1 MVRSCRRVFPAR
13 VTISRSRLVPRVA
26 VKGKR
31 CYNPRNF
38 IAPAAVL
45 VLLERGVFAGG
56 EVKLRQRKYMS
67 NTQETAVQQPS
78 AIQPGTPITIRT
90 LMDAGAH
97 YGHQTQ
103 RWNPKM
109 LPYVYGARNG
119 VHIINLDLTLRKW
132 EIARK
137 YIVDRVSLGGNVLI
151 VGTKQQ
157 AKEIVKEEA
166 SRCGAFFVSSR
177 WLGGCLSNFQTIK
190 LSIERMRKLE
200 NLLAEANQENSKVRL
215 AKKERLDISR
225 QLEKLEANL
234 GGIRNMKKVP
244 DVIFVIDIV
253 KEEIAIAEATR
264 LHIPVVALVD
274 TNGDP
279 GKVAFPI
286 PSNDDASRTLKLFMS
301 ALADAI
307 LEGRAIYNA
316 RFPGDAKNGAD
327 THRPEAANGSHV
339 SSGAEGGVAVA

>member
-1 MVRSCRRVFPAR
+1 
-13 VTISRSRLVPRVA
+13 
-26 VKGKR
+26 
-31 CYNPRNF
+31 
-38 IAPAAVL
+38 
-45 VLLERGVFAGG
+45 
-56 EVKLRQRKYMS
+56 MS
-67 NTQETAVQQPS
+67 NTQDSAAQQPS

-157 AKEIVKEEA
+157 AKDIVKEEA
-166 SRCGAFFVSSR
+166 NRCGAFFVSSR

-190 LSIERMRKLE
+190 NSIDRMRKLE

-307 LEGRAIYNA
+307 LEGRAIYGA
-316 RFPGDAKNGAD
+316 RFPGDAKNGAE
-327 THRPEAANGSHV
+327 THRPEVANGSHV
-339 SSGAEGGVAVA
+339 STATESGVAVA